1 MDNNYGKIHTEL
13 TIPRHK
19 RRANAITRED
29 VLRDYVVPI
38 GTALM
43 EHDEVRFAYYI
54 LEAAAWIEQW
64 EKKEQN

>member
-1 MDNNYGKIHTEL
+1 M
-13 TIPRHK
+13 
-19 RRANAITRED
+19 
-29 VLRDYVVPI
+29 RDYVVPI